1 MIKQKMA
8 SERMDWDQA
17 LLSRAP
23 LSKCNPSK
31 EMLLRTRG
39 LGISIWGG
47 GSTEKHTTTTV
58 RLSQQSRLSASWT
71 SSREHRCGSLCA
83 ISSFLTMD
91 TANWLLITSQRPS
104 QPIIKNS
111 SSSVSLTS
119 RNSGSGV
126 RGHIEP
132 LEPFMCQSPIALA
145 TASWPLR

>member
-1 MIKQKMA
+1 MGEGILLRAQT
-8 SERMDWDQA
+8 

-23 LSKCNPSK
+23 FSICNPSI
-31 EMLLRTRG
+31 EMLLRTRN
-39 LGISIWGG
+39 LGTSICGG
-47 GSTEKHTTTTV
+47 GSAEKHTTTTV

-71 SSREHRCGSLCA
+71 SSREHLCGSLCS
-83 ISSFLTMD
+83 ISSFLTID
-91 TANWLLITSQRPS
+91 TAHWLLITSQRPS

-132 LEPFMCQSPIALA
+132 FAPFMCQSPIALA
-145 TASWPLR
+145 TDS